1 MARKKKSNIKNKI
14 TKSYISY
21 IILSVFL
28 IGLGIFNLLFPYIG
42 MEDLL
47 FYTSMVFLLY
57 AVVTF
62 SCYMWSRKEQDYELL
77 LLTITNIIVASFL
90 FLCRDGNIQVV
101 LGTAIIA
108 FYLQALGVRYN
119 KLKLLKKQKNN
130 TFYAK
135 LTTTILLT
143 ILTAL
148 VSYNLYTDKTVQT
161 MLYGYYFIVYGI
173 IWLLDLILHF
183 VTNTNKFNKYI
194 KKSKS

>member
-1 MARKKKSNIKNKI
+1 MAKKKKSDIRKVLSK
-14 TKSYISY
+14 TYISY

-62 SCYMWSRKEQDYELL
+62 SCYMWARKEQDYELL
-77 LLTITNIIVASFL
+77 LLTITNIIVGSFL
-90 FLCRDGNIQVV
+90 FLCREGNIQVV

-119 KLKLLKKQKNN
+119 KLKLLKKQKDN

-143 ILTAL
+143 VLTVL
-148 VSYNLYTDKTVQT
+148 VAYNLYTDTTVQT
-161 MLYGYYFIVYGI
+161 MLYGYYFVVYGI
-173 IWLLDLILHF
+173 IWLLDLILHY
-183 VTNTNKFNKYI
+183 VTSSNKFDKYI
-194 KKSKS
+194 KNSKS

>member
-1 MARKKKSNIKNKI
+1 MTRKKKKDIKKI
-14 TKSYISY
+14 FSKAYISY

-28 IGLGIFNLLFPYIG
+28 IGLGLFNLLFPYIG

-57 AVVTF
+57 AIVTF
-62 SCYMWSRKEQDYELL
+62 FCYMWARKEQDYELL
-77 LLTITNIIVASFL
+77 LLTITNIIVGSFL
-90 FLCRDGNIQVV
+90 FLCRDGNVQVV

-108 FYLQALGVRYN
+108 FYLQALGIRYN
-119 KLKLLKKQKNN
+119 KLKLLKKQKDN

-135 LTTTILLT
+135 LTTTVLLT
-143 ILTAL
+143 ILTCL
-148 VSYNLYTDKTVQT
+148 VAYNLYTDKTVQT

-173 IWLLDLILHF
+173 IWLLDLVLYF
-183 VTNTNKFNKYI
+183 VTNSEKFDKYI